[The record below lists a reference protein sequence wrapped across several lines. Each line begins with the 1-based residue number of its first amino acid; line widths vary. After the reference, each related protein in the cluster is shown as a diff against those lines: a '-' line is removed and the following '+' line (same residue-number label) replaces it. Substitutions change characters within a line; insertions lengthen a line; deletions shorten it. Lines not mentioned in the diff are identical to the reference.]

1 MMRLFL
7 VGCVSLIAVG
17 VIGLACAQSLPA
29 QTARFETA
37 QFEQP
42 AIQISWMQS
51 SARPRWGGGQ

>member
-7 VGCVSLIAVG
+7 VSFVSLIAIG
-17 VIGLACAQSLPA
+17 VMGLAQAQSLPVQAA
-29 QTARFETA
+29 QFETA